1 MDLLVVD
8 PEAEVRLVF
17 FVAADQVGC
26 DVAFAESGEEALMLL
41 ADKPDFDLVFAAA
54 ELDGMGA
61 IAFASRL
68 RQLEHYGYQP
78 LVFLSASDEA
88 DDLVALLEYG
98 DDVILKPFSQQVL
111 LAKILAHKRIRG
123 LYKDLQSQNRQ
134 LRAYQ
139 KRSESELQIAADVF
153 RQLTDRSVHEL
164 PGVTCFASPY
174 GVFSGDILLMTQAAD
189 HSLYFLVADVTGH
202 GLAAALG
209 SMPIAEY
216 FLTLAASGMAVGALA
231 RALNRIH
238 VARVPPYILCAALI
252 GRFDPATR
260 RVHYWSG
267 GMPPAMVVNA
277 AGDVCPLFRSMHMAI
292 GACEDSQFESTEGEL
307 ILQPGDRLVCHTDGV
322 TETCN
327 PAGEFW
333 GTEGLEAALRQCAP
347 SDNLLGNVI
356 AQLTAFR
363 GTANTADDDVTL
375 FCLDADTYLAHASPP
390 SAPAAG

>member
-1 MDLLVVD
+1 MDVLVVD

-26 DVAFAESGEEALMLL
+26 EVSFAESATAALAQL

-54 ELDGMGA
+54 ELGDMGA
-61 IAFASRL
+61 IDFASRL

-78 LVFLSASDEA
+78 LVFLSASDAA

-134 LRAYQ
+134 LQAYQ
-139 KRSESELQIAADVF
+139 KRSERELRIAADVF
-153 RQLTDRSVHEL
+153 RQLTDRSVQTL
-164 PGVTCFASPY
+164 PGVSCFASPY
-174 GVFSGDILLMTQAAD
+174 GVFSGDILLMTQGTD

-216 FLTLAASGMAVGALA
+216 FLALAAAGMAVGALA
-231 RALNRIH
+231 RELNRIH

-252 GRFDPATR
+252 GRFDPAAR
-260 RVHYWSG
+260 RVQYWSG
-267 GMPPAMVVNA
+267 GMPPALVVTA
-277 AGDVCPLFRSMHMAI
+277 AGDVRPLFRSMHMAI
-292 GACEDSQFESTEGEL
+292 GACEDSQFEATEGEL
-307 ILQPGDRLVCHTDGV
+307 ILQPGDRLVCYTDGV

-333 GTEGLEAALRQCAP
+333 GADGLESALRQCGR
-347 SDNLLGNVI
+347 SGNLLENVI

-363 GTANTADDDVTL
+363 GTANAADDDVTL
-375 FCLDADTYLAHASPP
+375 FCLDVDAYLAHVSPP